1 MALFKIDNFNNYR
14 KIKQTKMKAKQIMLI
29 IAATAATFYTSCKKD
44 SNSITPIITNPTCTI
59 TSTLENDTT
68 YVAFIYNGNG
78 TINQVVNKE
87 PSSDT
92 SVYLLSYGTN
102 LVTISIDGTPL
113 RTYFLNSKGN
123 ADSIVTDVQGFFTL
137 ITTNTYDND
146 GYLKTQKETIT
157 FLGNTTETNRNY
169 TYTNGNLTT
178 MAESDGTT
186 NTIYTYDYFADKT
199 NNLSK
204 IDLDNIFTGNSNK
217 NLVKTEYIDGTTS
230 TNYTYNFDS
239 NGNVTNQK
247 ATSNNG
253 EINQTNYSWT
263 CK

>member
-1 MALFKIDNFNNYR
+1 
-14 KIKQTKMKAKQIMLI
+14 MKTKQIMLL
-29 IAATAATFYTSCKKD
+29 IAATAATYFTSCKKD
-44 SNSITPIITNPTCTI
+44 SDSTAPTTTTPTCTI

-68 YVAFIYNGNG
+68 YAAFIYNNNG
-78 TINQVVNKE
+78 TIKQVVNKE

-92 SVYLLSYGTN
+92 SVYTVSYETN
-102 LVTISIDGTPL
+102 LITISIGSTPF

-146 GYLKTQKETIT
+146 GYLKTQNESVT
-157 FLGNTTETNRNY
+157 FLGNTSETTRNY

-178 MAESDGTT
+178 MNESDGTN
-186 NTIYTYDYFADKT
+186 NTVFTYDYFTDKT

-204 IDLDNIFTGNSNK
+204 VNLDNMFVGNSTK
-217 NLVKTEYIDGTTS
+217 NLIKTEFTNGEIT

-239 NGNVTNQK
+239 NGKVTKQI
-247 ATSNNG
+247 ATNTSG
-253 EINQTNYSWT
+253 EVNQTNFSWT

>member
-1 MALFKIDNFNNYR
+1 
-14 KIKQTKMKAKQIMLI
+14 MKAKQIMLLM
-29 IAATAATFYTSCKKD
+29 AATAATYFTSCKKD
-44 SNSITPIITNPTCTI
+44 SDSTTPNVTTPTCNI

-68 YVAFIYNGNG
+68 FAAFIYNSNG

-92 SVYLLSYGTN
+92 AIYSISYETN
-102 LVTISIDGTPL
+102 LITISISGIPF

-123 ADSIVTDVQGFFTL
+123 ADSIVTDIQGFFTM

-146 GYLKTQKETIT
+146 GYLKTQNESVT
-157 FLGNTTETNRNY
+157 FLGSTTVTSRNY

-178 MAESDGTT
+178 MTESDGTT
-186 NTIYTYDYFADKT
+186 NTVFTYDYYTDKT
-199 NNLSK
+199 NNISK
-204 IDLDNIFTGNSNK
+204 VNLDNMFVGNSNK
-217 NLVKTEYIDGTTS
+217 NLVKTEFTDGDIT

-239 NGNVTNQK
+239 NGNVTKQI
-247 ATSNNG
+247 ATGIDG
-253 EINQTNYSWT
+253 EVSQTNFNWT

>member
-1 MALFKIDNFNNYR
+1 
-14 KIKQTKMKAKQIMLI
+14 MKTKQIMLL
-29 IAATAATFYTSCKKD
+29 IAATAATYFTSCKKD
-44 SNSITPIITNPTCTI
+44 SDSTTPTNTTPTCTI

-68 YVAFIYNGNG
+68 YAAFIYNTNG

-92 SVYLLSYGTN
+92 AIYSVSYETN
-102 LVTISIDGTPL
+102 LITISINGTPF

-146 GYLKTQKETIT
+146 GYLKTQNESVT
-157 FLGNTTETNRNY
+157 FLGNTSETTRNY

-178 MAESDGTT
+178 MNESDGTT
-186 NTIYTYDYFADKT
+186 NTAYTYDYFTDKT

-204 IDLDNIFTGNSNK
+204 VNLDNMFVGNSTK
-217 NLVKTEYIDGTTS
+217 NLIKTEFTNGEIT

-239 NGNVTNQK
+239 NGKVTKQI
-247 ATSNNG
+247 ATSTSG
-253 EINQTNYSWT
+253 EVNQTNFSWT